1 MASSSRVRYVY
12 IVRCADQS
20 LYIGETDDLDFRL
33 TKHNDGSACVFT
45 RRRRPVVLVYSEV
58 HPTREA
64 ALKRER
70 QLKGWTRAKKEA
82 LIAGDS
88 SLLKVL

>member
-33 TKHNDGSACVFT
+33 TKHNDGSAGVFT